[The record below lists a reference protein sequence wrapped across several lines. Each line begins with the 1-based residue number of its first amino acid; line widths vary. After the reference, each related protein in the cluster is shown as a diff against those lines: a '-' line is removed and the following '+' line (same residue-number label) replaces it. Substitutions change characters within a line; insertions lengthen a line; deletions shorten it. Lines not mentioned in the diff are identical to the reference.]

1 MLYIVSDRHEA
12 DDCPGKD
19 PELLKVLASKFS
31 KANLSK
37 KNIKIID
44 GFVDHSCVLQT
55 GPNHLCVFIAEA
67 NSPSALIEIFKPLKV
82 EVNPAIRWQGF
93 DSKIKQAKMM

>member
-1 MLYIVSDRHEA
+1 MLYIVSDRHKA
-12 DDCPGKD
+12 DECPGKD

-31 KANLSK
+31 KTNLSK

-55 GPNHLCVFIAEA
+55 GQNHLCMFIVEA
-67 NSPSALIEIFKPLKV
+67 NSPSALTEIFKPLQV

-93 DSKIKQAKMM
+93 ESKIKQAKIV